1 MQFFHI
7 SFVLTICAW
16 GTLFATV
23 CNNAAAVP
31 YMFGITIDDPW
42 TEQSTIHD
50 ALASHTVKPTTRVVF
65 DENVAAVDYIAPVS
79 NIHSASYVM
88 GEILDS
94 FYVAGYSVQ
103 QYLDR
108 TEEYLDTLGEQVDIW
123 EIGNEVNGDWLGSSA
138 DVRAKIEGAYALA
151 KNRGKTTAINFY
163 YNKACYYDK
172 PEQEM
177 FAWIGS
183 NISAAM
189 KNGLDYVFFSY
200 YEDDCEGVTYTK
212 EEWKTVFDRLHAIFP
227 NAKLG
232 FGETGT
238 EKASKKREYIERY
251 YSITYDEE
259 YYVGGYFWW
268 YYKQDCV
275 PKEKSLWNI
284 LETTVVRAVAKPDPP
299 ESEAG
304 KLSPAINSLLLLQP

>member
-1 MQFFHI
+1 
-7 SFVLTICAW
+7 
-16 GTLFATV
+16 
-23 CNNAAAVP
+23 
-31 YMFGITIDDPW
+31 
-42 TEQSTIHD
+42 
-50 ALASHTVKPTTRVVF
+50 
-65 DENVAAVDYIAPVS
+65 
-79 NIHSASYVM
+79 
-88 GEILDS
+88 
-94 FYVAGYSVQ
+94 
-103 QYLDR
+103 
-108 TEEYLDTLGEQVDIW
+108 
-123 EIGNEVNGDWLGSSA
+123 
-138 DVRAKIEGAYALA
+138 
-151 KNRGKTTAINFY
+151 
-163 YNKACYYDK
+163 
-172 PEQEM
+172 M